1 MNKKELS
8 KRLQVRRLPEHID
21 IYTDTNNEHLT
32 IKLGKAAIC
41 DNMQNDAA
49 AFEGWGLCILSK
61 LNSVKKIV
69 IDWEDIDSEVE
80 NGHYNRFLYRLH
92 KMMQYFGDIFTIE
105 QSKRQSLD
113 LFVKEYYNSNNL
125 VLNYPNSEATKASN
139 IKSKD
144 SEAYIEARFQ
154 EDKIFDHFLD
164 VADRQLPVGV
174 FKGNISKE
182 ASMFT
187 YGHSAIDLWG
197 IKDDALYIFEL
208 KKSTNKKVGI
218 ISEAL
223 FYLWVMSDTIN
234 KKFKYET
241 IGSIPQYRNFN
252 RLYSA
257 IEEERISKIKS
268 VLLIEELHPLVSKG
282 TLYLINSRLNR
293 DNLEMS
299 TQYYK
304 YENDKIELIQNDAH
318 NP

>member
-8 KRLQVRRLPEHID
+8 KRLQVSRLPEHID

-49 AFEGWGLCILSK
+49 AFEGWGLCILSRLDSIK
-61 LNSVKKIV
+61 RVV
-69 IDWEDIDSEVE
+69 VDWDEPSDK
-80 NGHYNRFLYRLH
+80 NGHYRRFLYRLH

-125 VLNYPNSEATKASN
+125 VLNYPKSKATKASN

-144 SEAYIEARFQ
+144 SEAYIEARFL

-234 KKFKYET
+234 KKFKYEI

-257 IEEERISKIKS
+257 IEEERISKIRS
-268 VLLIEELHPLVSKG
+268 VLLIEELHPLISKE
-282 TLYLINSRLNR
+282 TLDLINSRLNR

-304 YENDKIELIQNDAH
+304 YENDKIELIQNDTNH
-318 NP
+318 P

>member
-8 KRLQVRRLPEHID
+8 KRLQVSRLPEHID

-49 AFEGWGLCILSK
+49 AFEGWGLCILSRLDSIK
-61 LNSVKKIV
+61 RVV
-69 IDWEDIDSEVE
+69 VDWDEPSDK
-80 NGHYNRFLYRLH
+80 NGHYRRFLYRLH

-125 VLNYPNSEATKASN
+125 VLNYPKSKATKASN

-144 SEAYIEARFQ
+144 SEAYIEARFL

-234 KKFKYET
+234 KKFKYEI

-268 VLLIEELHPLVSKG
+268 MLLIEELHPLISKE

-304 YENDKIELIQNDAH
+304 YENDKIELIQNDPN

>member
-8 KRLQVRRLPEHID
+8 KRLQVKQLPEHID

-41 DNMQNDAA
+41 DNMQNNAA

-125 VLNYPNSEATKASN
+125 VLNCPNSKAKKASN
-139 IKSKD
+139 SKKG

-208 KKSTNKKVGI
+208 KKRTNKTVGI

-234 KKFKYET
+234 KKFKYEI

-268 VLLIEELHPLVSKG
+268 VLLIEKLHPLISKE

>member
-8 KRLQVRRLPEHID
+8 KRLQVSRLPEHID

-49 AFEGWGLCILSK
+49 AFEGWGLCILSRLDSIK
-61 LNSVKKIV
+61 RVV
-69 IDWEDIDSEVE
+69 VDWDEPSDK
-80 NGHYNRFLYRLH
+80 NGHYRRFLYRLH

-125 VLNYPNSEATKASN
+125 VLNYPKSKATKASN

-144 SEAYIEARFQ
+144 SEAYIEARFL

-234 KKFKYET
+234 KKFKYEI

-268 VLLIEELHPLVSKG
+268 MLLIEDLHPLISKE

-304 YENDKIELIQNDAH
+304 YENDKIELIQNDANH
-318 NP
+318 P

>member
-1 MNKKELS
+1 
-8 KRLQVRRLPEHID
+8 
-21 IYTDTNNEHLT
+21 
-32 IKLGKAAIC
+32 
-41 DNMQNDAA
+41 
-49 AFEGWGLCILSK
+49 
-61 LNSVKKIV
+61 
-69 IDWEDIDSEVE
+69 
-80 NGHYNRFLYRLH
+80 
-92 KMMQYFGDIFTIE
+92 MMQYFGDIFTIE

-125 VLNYPNSEATKASN
+125 VLNYPNSKATKASN

-234 KKFKYET
+234 KKFKYEI

-257 IEEERISKIKS
+257 IEEERVSKIKS
-268 VLLIEELHPLVSKG
+268 MLLIEELHPLISKE

-293 DNLEMS
+293 DNLEMN

>member
-1 MNKKELS
+1 MNKTEL
-8 KRLQVRRLPEHID
+8 KIKLNIRLPEHIN
-21 IYTDTNNEHLT
+21 IYTNDEDDSLY
-32 IKLGKAAIC
+32 IRLEGDSISS
-41 DNMQNDAA
+41 NMQNDAA
-49 AFEGWGLCILSK
+49 AFEGWGLCILSRLDSIK
-61 LNSVKKIV
+61 RVV
-69 IDWEDIDSEVE
+69 VDWDEPSDK
-80 NGHYNRFLYRLH
+80 NGHYRRFLYRLY
-92 KMMQYFGDIFTIE
+92 KIMQYFGDIFTIE

-125 VLNYPNSEATKASN
+125 VLNYPNSKAKKASN
-139 IKSKD
+139 SKKG

-234 KKFKYET
+234 KKFKYEI

-268 VLLIEELHPLVSKG
+268 MLLIEDLHPLISKE

-304 YENDKIELIQNDAH
+304 YENDKIELIQNDPNH
-318 NP
+318 P

>member
-49 AFEGWGLCILSK
+49 AFE
-61 LNSVKKIV
+61 
-69 IDWEDIDSEVE
+69 DWEDIDSEVE

-125 VLNYPNSEATKASN
+125 VLNYPKSKATKASN
-139 IKSKD
+139 IKKG

-234 KKFKYET
+234 KKFKYEI

-257 IEEERISKIKS
+257 IEAERISKIKS
-268 VLLIEELHPLVSKG
+268 MLLIEELHPLISKE

-304 YENDKIELIQNDAH
+304 YENDKIELIQNDTH

>member
-1 MNKKELS
+1 
-8 KRLQVRRLPEHID
+8 
-21 IYTDTNNEHLT
+21 
-32 IKLGKAAIC
+32 
-41 DNMQNDAA
+41 
-49 AFEGWGLCILSK
+49 
-61 LNSVKKIV
+61 
-69 IDWEDIDSEVE
+69 
-80 NGHYNRFLYRLH
+80 
-92 KMMQYFGDIFTIE
+92 MMQYFGDIFTIE

-125 VLNYPNSEATKASN
+125 VLNYPKSKATKA
-139 IKSKD
+139 SKD

-234 KKFKYET
+234 KKFKYEI

-268 VLLIEELHPLVSKG
+268 VLLIEKLHPLISKE
-282 TLYLINSRLNR
+282 TLDLINSRLNR

-299 TQYYK
+299 IQYYK
-304 YENDKIELIQNDAH
+304 YENDKIELIQNDPNH
-318 NP
+318 P

>member
-1 MNKKELS
+1 MNKTEL
-8 KRLQVRRLPEHID
+8 KIKLNIRLPEHIN
-21 IYTDTNNEHLT
+21 IYTNDEDDSLY
-32 IKLGKAAIC
+32 IRLEGDSISS
-41 DNMQNDAA
+41 NMQNDAA
-49 AFEGWGLCILSK
+49 AFEGWGLCILSRLDSIK
-61 LNSVKKIV
+61 RVV
-69 IDWEDIDSEVE
+69 VDWDEPSDK
-80 NGHYNRFLYRLH
+80 NGHYRRFLYRLH

-125 VLNYPNSEATKASN
+125 VLNYPKSKATKASN

-208 KKSTNKKVGI
+208 KKITNKKVGI

-234 KKFKYET
+234 KKFKYEI

-268 VLLIEELHPLVSKG
+268 MLLIEELHPLISKE

-293 DNLEMS
+293 GNLEMS

>member
-8 KRLQVRRLPEHID
+8 KRLQVTRLPEHID

-41 DNMQNDAA
+41 DNMQDNAA

-92 KMMQYFGDIFTIE
+92 KMMQYFGDIFTVE
-105 QSKRQSLD
+105 QSKRQCLD
-113 LFVKEYYNSNNL
+113 LFVKEYYDSNNL
-125 VLNYPNSEATKASN
+125 VLNYPNRKATKASN
-139 IKSKD
+139 IKKG

-174 FKGNISKE
+174 FKGTISKE

-208 KKSTNKKVGI
+208 KKITNKEVGI

-223 FYLWVMSDTIN
+223 FYLWVMSDTI
-234 KKFKYET
+234 KKRFRYNINGK
-241 IGSIPQYRNFN
+241 IPQHRSFDK
-252 RLYSA
+252 LYSA

-268 VLLIEELHPLVSKG
+268 VLLIEDLHPLISKE
-282 TLYLINSRLNR
+282 TLCLINSRLNR

>member
-1 MNKKELS
+1 MNKTEL
-8 KRLQVRRLPEHID
+8 KIKLNIRLPEHIH
-21 IYTDTNNEHLT
+21 IYTNDEDDSLY
-32 IKLGKAAIC
+32 IRLEGDSISS
-41 DNMQNDAA
+41 NMQNDAA
-49 AFEGWGLCILSK
+49 AFEGWGLCILSRLDSIK
-61 LNSVKKIV
+61 RVV
-69 IDWEDIDSEVE
+69 VDWDEPSDK
-80 NGHYNRFLYRLH
+80 NGHYRRFLYRLY
-92 KMMQYFGDIFTIE
+92 KIMQYFGDIFTVE
-105 QSKRQSLD
+105 QSKRQCLD
-113 LFVKEYYNSNNL
+113 LFVKEYYDSNNL
-125 VLNYPNSEATKASN
+125 VLNYPNSKATKASN
-139 IKSKD
+139 IKSKN

-234 KKFKYET
+234 KKFKYEI

-268 VLLIEELHPLVSKG
+268 VLLIEDLHPLISKE

-293 DNLEMS
+293 YNLEMS
-299 TQYYK
+299 IQYYK

>member
-1 MNKKELS
+1 
-8 KRLQVRRLPEHID
+8 
-21 IYTDTNNEHLT
+21 
-32 IKLGKAAIC
+32 
-41 DNMQNDAA
+41 
-49 AFEGWGLCILSK
+49 
-61 LNSVKKIV
+61 
-69 IDWEDIDSEVE
+69 
-80 NGHYNRFLYRLH
+80 
-92 KMMQYFGDIFTIE
+92 
-105 QSKRQSLD
+105 
-113 LFVKEYYNSNNL
+113 
-125 VLNYPNSEATKASN
+125 
-139 IKSKD
+139 
-144 SEAYIEARFQ
+144 
-154 EDKIFDHFLD
+154 
-164 VADRQLPVGV
+164 
-174 FKGNISKE
+174 
-182 ASMFT
+182 MFT

-234 KKFKYET
+234 KKFKYEI

-268 VLLIEELHPLVSKG
+268 MLLIEDLHPLISKE

-299 TQYYK
+299 IQYYK

>member
-1 MNKKELS
+1 MNKTEL
-8 KRLQVRRLPEHID
+8 KIKLNIRLPEHIN
-21 IYTDTNNEHLT
+21 IYTNDEDDSLY
-32 IKLGKAAIC
+32 IRLEGDSISS
-41 DNMQNDAA
+41 NMQNDAA
-49 AFEGWGLCILSK
+49 AFEGWGLCILSRFDSIK
-61 LNSVKKIV
+61 RVV
-69 IDWEDIDSEVE
+69 VDWDEPSDK
-80 NGHYNRFLYRLH
+80 NGHYRRFLYRLY
-92 KMMQYFGDIFTIE
+92 KIMQYFGDIFTIE

-125 VLNYPNSEATKASN
+125 VLNYPKSKATKA
-139 IKSKD
+139 SKD

-208 KKSTNKKVGI
+208 KKITNKKVGI

-234 KKFKYET
+234 KKFKYEI
-241 IGSIPQYRNFN
+241 IGRIPQYRNFN

-268 VLLIEELHPLVSKG
+268 VLLIEKLHPLISKE
-282 TLYLINSRLNR
+282 TLDLINSRLNR

-299 TQYYK
+299 IQYYK
-304 YENDKIELIQNDAH
+304 YENDKIELIQNDPNH
-318 NP
+318 P

>member
-1 MNKKELS
+1 MNKTEL
-8 KRLQVRRLPEHID
+8 KIKLNIRLPEHIN
-21 IYTDTNNEHLT
+21 IYTNDEDDSLY
-32 IKLGKAAIC
+32 IRLEGDSISS
-41 DNMQNDAA
+41 NMQNDAA
-49 AFEGWGLCILSK
+49 AFEGWGLCILSRLDSIK
-61 LNSVKKIV
+61 RVV
-69 IDWEDIDSEVE
+69 VDWDEPSDK
-80 NGHYNRFLYRLH
+80 NGHYRRFLYRLY
-92 KMMQYFGDIFTIE
+92 KIMQYFGDIFTVE
-105 QSKRQSLD
+105 QSKRQCLD
-113 LFVKEYYNSNNL
+113 LFVKEYYDSNNL
-125 VLNYPNSEATKASN
+125 VLNYPNSKATKASN
-139 IKSKD
+139 IKSKN
-144 SEAYIEARFQ
+144 SEAYIEARFK
-154 EDKIFDHFLD
+154 EDKIFDNFMD
-164 VADRQLPVGV
+164 VVDRQLPVGV
-174 FKGNISKE
+174 FKENISKE
-182 ASMFT
+182 TSMFT

-234 KKFKYET
+234 KKFKYEI

-268 VLLIEELHPLVSKG
+268 VLLIEDLHPLISKE

-293 DNLEMS
+293 YNLEMS
-299 TQYYK
+299 IQYYK

>member
-105 QSKRQSLD
+105 QSKRQSVD

-125 VLNYPNSEATKASN
+125 VLNYPNSKATKASN
-139 IKSKD
+139 IKSKILKHILKL
-144 SEAYIEARFQ
+144 A
-154 EDKIFDHFLD
+154 
-164 VADRQLPVGV
+164 
-174 FKGNISKE
+174 SK
-182 ASMFT
+182 
-187 YGHSAIDLWG
+187 
-197 IKDDALYIFEL
+197 
-208 KKSTNKKVGI
+208 
-218 ISEAL
+218 
-223 FYLWVMSDTIN
+223 
-234 KKFKYET
+234 
-241 IGSIPQYRNFN
+241 R
-252 RLYSA
+252 
-257 IEEERISKIKS
+257 IKS
-268 VLLIEELHPLVSKG
+268 LTIFWMWQIDSCL
-282 TLYLINSRLNR
+282 
-293 DNLEMS
+293 
-299 TQYYK
+299 
-304 YENDKIELIQNDAH
+304 
-318 NP
+318 

>member
-1 MNKKELS
+1 MNKTEL
-8 KRLQVRRLPEHID
+8 KIKLNIRLPEHIN
-21 IYTDTNNEHLT
+21 IYTNDEDDSLY
-32 IKLGKAAIC
+32 IRLEGDSISS
-41 DNMQNDAA
+41 NMQNDAA
-49 AFEGWGLCILSK
+49 AFEGWGLCILSRLDSIK
-61 LNSVKKIV
+61 RVV
-69 IDWEDIDSEVE
+69 VDWDEPSDK
-80 NGHYNRFLYRLH
+80 NGHYRRFLYRLY
-92 KMMQYFGDIFTIE
+92 KIMQYFGDIFTIE

-125 VLNYPNSEATKASN
+125 VLNYPKSKATKA
-139 IKSKD
+139 SKD

-208 KKSTNKKVGI
+208 KKITNKKVGI

-234 KKFKYET
+234 KKFKYEI
-241 IGSIPQYRNFN
+241 IGRIPQYRNFN

-268 VLLIEELHPLVSKG
+268 VLLIEKLHPLISKE
-282 TLYLINSRLNR
+282 TLDLINSRLNR

-299 TQYYK
+299 IQYYK
-304 YENDKIELIQNDAH
+304 YENDKIELIQNDPNH
-318 NP
+318 P